1 MKQFSKLLVACAL
14 VLGFVANAQTEDNPW
29 AVTVGANAVN
39 FLAAGNDGQ
48 TGNAGQEATMFTEF
62 FNVKDQW
69 NYVPAISQL
78 TAARYMGSGVSLDLT
93 GTFSKL
99 SQYNNHSQEEDDV
112 VTLFDPNDIDGDY
125 FGVDLGVNY
134 HLNTLWNGMEW
145 LDPYVRAN
153 AGYNWIDFGSNSID
167 DSGLVAG
174 GGLGI
179 NFWFN
184 ENIAIK
190 VQSAYK
196 NNFAEELEDANYFQ
210 NTLGLTFAFGGSDI
224 DGDGIYD
231 KDDAC
236 PEVFGLEE
244 FKGCPDTDGD
254 GIEDAK
260 DACPEVPGTVEFNGC
275 ADTDG
280 DGVADPQ
287 DECVDVVGL
296 KELNGCPDADADGL
310 ADAKDG
316 CPQVAGPAANNGCPW
331 PDTDGDSVLDKD
343 DQCVDVAGTVAN
355 NGCPE
360 ATEEVVK
367 KLNAY
372 AKTILFDS
380 GKASFKEQAF
390 AALGSMNA
398 IFKEYPTAKFALGG
412 HTDSAGGAKSN
423 QKLSENRVNAV
434 RDWFVANGIAADRLS
449 ATGYGE
455 TTPIDSNRTRA
466 GRANNRRV
474 EVKLAN

>member
-1 MKQFSKLLVACAL
+1 MKQFSKILVACAL
-14 VLGFVANAQTEDNPW
+14 ILGVSANAQTEDNPW
-29 AVTVGANAVN
+29 SVTVGANAIN

-48 TGNAGQEATMFTEF
+48 VGNSGIEEAKMFTEF
-62 FNVKDQW
+62 FNVEDQW

-78 TAARYMGSGVSLDLT
+78 TVGRYMGSGVSLDLT
-93 GTFSKL
+93 GTFNKL
-99 SQYNNHSQEEDDV
+99 TQYGNHSDSDDV
-112 VTLFDPNDIDGDY
+112 IIAGKDMDDENY
-125 FGVDLGVNY
+125 FGLDLGVNY
-134 HLNTLWNGMEW
+134 HLNTLWNGMDW

-153 AGYNWIDFGSNSID
+153 AGYNWIGMNDGTEN
-167 DSGLVAG
+167 GLVAG

-179 NFWFN
+179 NFWVA
-184 ENIAIK
+184 ENIALK
-190 VQSAYK
+190 VQSSYK
-196 NNFAEELEDANYFQ
+196 NNFAEELENANYFQ
-210 NTLGLTFAFGGSDI
+210 NTVGLTFAFGGSDV

-236 PEVFGLEE
+236 PEVAGLEE

-296 KELNGCPDADADGL
+296 KELNGCPDADADGI

-360 ATEEVVK
+360 PTEEVVK

-380 GKASFKEQAF
+380 GKSSFKEQAY
-390 AALGSMNA
+390 AALNGMNV

-412 HTDSAGGAKSN
+412 HTDSAGPSKSN
-423 QKLSENRVNAV
+423 QLLSERRVNAV
-434 RDWFVANGIAADRLS
+434 RDWFISNGVDAGRLS